1 MPACDVCNLGS
12 KLLFRRRRPSLLGEC
27 RPKTG
32 IAPRG
37 FAGRRPAMRCL
48 GNVVLRSL
56 RGSLVVVIISKR
68 DGPFPVYPTTLYNV
82 STSKKAVSFPA
93 FIYHCISY
101 DQEK

>member
-1 MPACDVCNLGS
+1 MCVIYAANFYSAEGGRRCSGS
-12 KLLFRRRRPSLLGEC
+12 AGRSPGLRRE
-27 RPKTG
+27 
-32 IAPRG
+32 G
-37 FAGRRPAMRCL
+37 FAGRWPAMRCL

-68 DGPFPVYPTTLYNV
+68 DGPFPVYPTTLFNV

>member
-1 MPACDVCNLGS
+1 MRGS
-12 KLLFRRRRPSLLGEC
+12 GSAGRSPELRR
-27 RPKTG
+27 
-32 IAPRG
+32 AG
-37 FAGRRPAMRCL
+37 FAGRKPAMRCS

-68 DGPFPVYPTTLYNV
+68 DGPFPVYPAALYNV
-82 STSKKAVSFPA
+82 FASKKAVSFPA